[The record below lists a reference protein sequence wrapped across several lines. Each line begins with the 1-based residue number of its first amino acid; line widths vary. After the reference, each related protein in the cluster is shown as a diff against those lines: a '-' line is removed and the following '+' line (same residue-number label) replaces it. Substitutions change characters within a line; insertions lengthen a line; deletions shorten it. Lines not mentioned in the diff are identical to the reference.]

1 MSVTNINAGR
11 RASQQ
16 YEQGFIDGIDHVLD
30 MLLDEVDSP
39 YVYKNRHKGIAHC
52 VDMAEGVLG
61 YWQEQKDLGYP
72 DL

>member
-1 MSVTNINAGR
+1 MTVSPIVGTSR
-11 RASQQ
+11 TSKL

-39 YVYKNRHKGIAHC
+39 WVYKNRHKGIAHC
-52 VDMAEGVLG
+52 VDMTEGVLG